1 MKMNSSDTDI
11 LIEKIH
17 REVIAIRE
25 KLEDIEKMIIHE
37 EEVSD
42 SNLED
47 IEKLKTEATGE
58 SVVLWKDV
66 KKEVKK
72 LIR

>member
-1 MKMNSSDTDI
+1 MNNSDT
-11 LIEKIH
+11 LIEKIY

-25 KLEDIEKMIIHE
+25 KLEDIEKMIIPE
-37 EEVSD
+37 EELSD
-42 SNLED
+42 SELEE
-47 IEKLKTEATGE
+47 IEKLKTEAREG

-72 LIR
+72 LIK